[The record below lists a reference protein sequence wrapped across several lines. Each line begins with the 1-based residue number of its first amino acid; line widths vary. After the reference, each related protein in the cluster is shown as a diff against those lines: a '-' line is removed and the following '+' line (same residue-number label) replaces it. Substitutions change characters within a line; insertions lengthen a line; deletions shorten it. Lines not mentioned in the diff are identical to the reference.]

1 MSFEVK
7 FSDGSIIWKPWDKD
21 LSDTIQF
28 EDFCRA
34 HIELYPLLYD
44 AKLSKKLIS
53 DMNRSPINE
62 VNPGDTVLVNLR
74 SYGATWYEG
83 LPLSDVDHIKYVVE
97 YTYTKWAD
105 KKHLKIH
112 AHCKVFN
119 EYFIVDHDFVYR
131 YGQALKSDSYSD
143 IENQLVLI
151 DTEMVKKYPQLLK

>member
-1 MSFEVK
+1 
-7 FSDGSIIWKPWDKD
+7 

-34 HIELYPLLYD
+34 YIELLYD

-53 DMNRSPINE
+53 DMNRSSINE

-97 YTYTKWAD
+97 YTYTK
-105 KKHLKIH
+105 
-112 AHCKVFN
+112 
-119 EYFIVDHDFVYR
+119 
-131 YGQALKSDSYSD
+131 
-143 IENQLVLI
+143 
-151 DTEMVKKYPQLLK
+151 